1 MSPEFPI
8 TNITNQIN
16 ILQERNTAINI
27 SHEYIDKNP
36 QQNIRRTNPT
46 MYNKNYT
53 PWPSKIHFTDSR
65 WV

>member
-16 ILQERNTAINI
+16 ILQERNTEINI

-36 QQNIRRTNPT
+36 QQNIRTNPT